1 MAAAKKS
8 PSDFEKS
15 LSELEKIV
23 ERMEKGEQTLD
34 QTLKDFERG
43 MTLSRSCQKSL
54 EEAQLKVDK
63 LIKKHGEFEV
73 ESMDDEFDEMEL
85 DDFEDDSDH

>member
-1 MAAAKKS
+1 MS
-8 PSDFEKS
+8 TMST
-15 LSELEKIV
+15 L

-73 ESMDDEFDEMEL
+73 DSMDDELDEMEL

>member
-1 MAAAKKS
+1 
-8 PSDFEKS
+8 
-15 LSELEKIV
+15 
-23 ERMEKGEQTLD
+23 
-34 QTLKDFERG
+34 

-73 ESMDDEFDEMEL
+73 DSMDDELDEMEL

>member
-73 ESMDDEFDEMEL
+73 DSMDGEFDDMDL
-85 DDFEDDSDH
+85 DDFEDDADH

>member
-8 PSDFEKS
+8 SSEFEKS

-63 LIKKHGEFEV
+63 LIKKHGEFGLEPLDS
-73 ESMDDEFDEMEL
+73 ELEDMDDY
-85 DDFEDDSDH
+85 EDGTDH